1 MYIDEVV
8 LAGLIIVT
16 LTIMFFGGFIW
27 AIRKDIQ
34 RRGGGQTKTSGKAPH
49 SPAT

>member
-8 LAGLIIVT
+8 LAGLIIVI

-34 RRGGGQTKTSGKAPH
+34 KHGRGQAKPEGKTPYS
-49 SPAT
+49 ATT